1 MNRKL
6 PVVAAVLMI
15 HLLALWALQT
25 GLLRRAFEVV
35 VPVQLLAAVVEPPKA
50 EIAPPRHIPAP
61 PPQLVIKPQRPV
73 QPVPPVPMATPDP
86 APMLTT
92 PTTTPTPAPV
102 SAIQAP
108 VTAAP
113 SAPLATAAEPGTR
126 AAASPAPAPAPA
138 RIELPS
144 SDAAYLQNPRRPYP
158 AMSRRLNEQ
167 GTVRL
172 NVLIGPD
179 GLAQKAEIRQSSG
192 FERLDKDALETVM
205 KWRYL
210 PGKRDGVPEAM
221 WFVIPLVFALD

>member
-35 VPVQLLAAVVEPPKA
+35 VPVQLLAAVLESPKA
-50 EIAPPRHIPAP
+50 EIAPRQIPAP
-61 PPQLVIKPQRPV
+61 PPQRVIKTQRPV
-73 QPVPPVPMATPDP
+73 QPVPPGPMATPDP
-86 APMLTT
+86 APVLTS
-92 PTTTPTPAPV
+92 PTPAPS
-102 SAIQAP
+102 SAVQAP
-108 VTAAP
+108 LAAAP
-113 SAPLATAAEPGTR
+113 SAPPATAAEPGTR
-126 AAASPAPAPAPA
+126 ATASPAPAPGPA

-192 FERLDKDALETVM
+192 FERLDKSALETVM

>member
-15 HLLALWALQT
+15 HLVALWALQT

-35 VPVQLLAAVVEPPKA
+35 VPVQLLAAVVESPKA
-50 EIAPPRHIPAP
+50 EIAPP
-61 PPQLVIKPQRPV
+61 PQPVIKPQRPV
-73 QPVPPVPMATPDP
+73 QPVPSVPMATPDP
-86 APMLTT
+86 APVLTT
-92 PTTTPTPAPV
+92 PAPAPV
-102 SAIQAP
+102 SAMQAP

-113 SAPLATAAEPGTR
+113 SAPPATAAEPGTR

-144 SDAAYLQNPRRPYP
+144 SVAAYLQNPRPPYP
-158 AMSRRLNEQ
+158 AMSWRLNEQ

-192 FERLDKDALETVM
+192 FERLDKAALETVM

-221 WFVIPLVFALD
+221 WFVIPLVFALE